1 MPTGAAAEDEQSPS
15 TGAAKQVS
23 EEKKAEVEALR
34 KQMAEANS
42 LAEEEENSANF
53 KEMTERLTRSRTI
66 RRKKTEKFRSENR
79 ESFWKP
85 SEITPVLEEIAAD
98 NAIVEEP

>member
-1 MPTGAAAEDEQSPS
+1 
-15 TGAAKQVS
+15 
-23 EEKKAEVEALR
+23 
-34 KQMAEANS
+34 MAEANS

-66 RRKKTEKFRSENR
+66 RRKKTEKFRSENS

-98 NAIVEEP
+98 DAVVEEPQSFKILTEQDIAQIGNYMKTSDGLTMAEYGDDD